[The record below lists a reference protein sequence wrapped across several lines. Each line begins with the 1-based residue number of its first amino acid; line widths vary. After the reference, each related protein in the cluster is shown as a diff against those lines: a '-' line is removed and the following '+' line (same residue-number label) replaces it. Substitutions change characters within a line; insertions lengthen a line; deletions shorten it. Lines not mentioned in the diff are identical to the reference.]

1 MIQVPSEMIAADD
14 PRRPRAH
21 CLHCQRIRV
30 LRHGDTCGDCTRDQ
44 GGPVHQRGT
53 TVGPLSTLVPLY
65 NSSIDTM
72 FCHDPQYLPR
82 GLHVI
87 WICCMV
93 LLHIDHQVWVPTRG
107 SSGLVSNA
115 Q

>member
-53 TVGPLSTLVPLY
+53 TVGMSTSFTDLAALDALGQGTVTESASKQVSVTSFVCTEFLPLQQCS
-65 NSSIDTM
+65 
-72 FCHDPQYLPR
+72 
-82 GLHVI
+82 
-87 WICCMV
+87 
-93 LLHIDHQVWVPTRG
+93 
-107 SSGLVSNA
+107 
-115 Q
+115 